1 MTHFTFSK
9 GPVNNTFLIKYPYMP
24 NKKASENFGQPLKG
38 MGEGRKQKNKGS
50 ISYKGGYLEVESL
63 HVDR

>member
-1 MTHFTFSK
+1 
-9 GPVNNTFLIKYPYMP
+9 MP